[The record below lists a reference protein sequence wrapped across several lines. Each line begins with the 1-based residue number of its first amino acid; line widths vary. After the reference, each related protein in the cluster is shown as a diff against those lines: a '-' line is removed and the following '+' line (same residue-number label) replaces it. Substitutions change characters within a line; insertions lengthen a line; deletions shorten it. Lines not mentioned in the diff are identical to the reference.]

1 MTRPTFLHLLEL
13 GIACAI
19 GLAFAGGW
27 LASEIYRTAHPPAF
41 AIAENYQDE
50 IPLIRLEKINGKILE
65 GSYTGKQP
73 RFLLG
78 ENKELVVPS
87 DQKFQLDLG
96 KL

>member
-1 MTRPTFLHLLEL
+1 MTKNSFLHLLEI

-41 AIAENYQDE
+41 AVTENYQDE
-50 IPLIRLEKINGKILE
+50 IPLIHLEKLNGEILE
-65 GSYTGKQP
+65 GSVAGKQP

-78 ENKELVVPS
+78 TNEELVVPENE
-87 DQKFQLDLG
+87 KFKLDLG